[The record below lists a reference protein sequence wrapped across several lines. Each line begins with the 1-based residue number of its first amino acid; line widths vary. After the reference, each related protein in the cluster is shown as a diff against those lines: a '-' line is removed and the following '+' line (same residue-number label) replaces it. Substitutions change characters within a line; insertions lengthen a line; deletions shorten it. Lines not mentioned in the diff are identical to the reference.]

1 MRSARYTT
9 IINGIC
15 PLIALTGY
23 KVRNYSISRLSP
35 FFIDSCFSFLSIVG
49 SDSAVGLLDAHFVFG
64 KCRSL
69 CAPINTVNVIRKS
82 VPNKNLLK
90 ISTKVHNVRKAGK
103 LGSVTNVNAS
113 SLFRKRSTSA
123 FLLFTL
129 TRSLLPN
136 TEMYSVYR
144 RSLLIISF
152 KSVKLH
158 LAFDYTDYSFAENVL
173 ATDIS
178 SLKFFNSFK
187 YE

>member
-1 MRSARYTT
+1 M
-9 IINGIC
+9 C
-15 PLIALTGY
+15 
-23 KVRNYSISRLSP
+23 NYSTSRLSP
-35 FFIDSCFSFLSIVG
+35 FFIDRCFGFLSIVG
-49 SDSAVGLLDAHFVFG
+49 SDSADGLLHAHSVFS
-64 KCRSL
+64 KCRSQRS
-69 CAPINTVNVIRKS
+69 PRNSVNIIHKS
-82 VPNKNLLK
+82 VPIRKLLK
-90 ISTKVHNVRKAGK
+90 IRTKVHNVRKAGK
-103 LGSVTNVNAS
+103 LNRATNVNAS

-136 TEMYSVYR
+136 IEMYSVYR

-178 SLKFFNSFK
+178 SLKFFNNF
-187 YE
+187 